1 MASASHSFL
10 LKMNLSKPKHPSLEV
25 SYHSHTFHVLT
36 LKFENVSVQIRK
48 TILFAELVWL
58 LVVARTGG
66 S

>member
-10 LKMNLSKPKHPSLEV
+10 LKMNLSKSKHPSLEV
-25 SYHSHTFHVLT
+25 SNHSHTFHVLT

-58 LVVARTGG
+58 LVVA
-66 S
+66 